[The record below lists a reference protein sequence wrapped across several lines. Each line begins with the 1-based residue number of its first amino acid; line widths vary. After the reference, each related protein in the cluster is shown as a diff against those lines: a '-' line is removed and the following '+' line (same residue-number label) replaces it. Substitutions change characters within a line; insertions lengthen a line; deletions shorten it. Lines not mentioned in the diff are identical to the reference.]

1 MDPISQHL
9 AAIRA
14 LFDAAEQRAL
24 PLWLENGWAIDARL
38 GRVTREHGDIDVAYP
53 QDRGADYLD
62 LLQSLGYSPPEP
74 TDYGFLCWRD
84 GTLLDSEP
92 CHASGDEYGFAGFP
106 AGACPPA
113 KEGALRGYPV
123 RCVSW
128 EAMYFEF
135 LGSLRDIPLQ
145 AWRQKDHESLRV
157 VEAHLGEPSK
167 RRLRELLGREA

>member
-9 AAIRA
+9 QAIQA

-24 PLWLENGWAIDARL
+24 PLWLENGWALDARL

-53 QDRGADYLD
+53 KDREADYLD
-62 LLQSLGYSPPEP
+62 VLRALGYGPPEV
-74 TDYGFLCWRD
+74 TDYGCLCWRGD
-84 GTLLDSEP
+84 ILLDSEP
-92 CHASGDEYGFAGFP
+92 CHESGGEYGFAGYP
-106 AGACPPA
+106 AGACPLA

-135 LGSLRDIPLQ
+135 LGHLREIPLQ
-145 AWRQKDHESLRV
+145 EWRQKDHESLRV
-157 VEAHLGEPSK
+157 VEAHLAEQTKG
-167 RRLRELLGREA
+167 RLRGLHEQRA